1 MMNAFDE
8 AMLYE
13 ENAEYDRFDGRDEY
27 DYCGEQADNAPCPD
41 CGEDG
46 DCDDCLSAKADYDEF
61 MASLKTDAFDDP
73 DDCPF

>member
-27 DYCGEQADNAPCPD
+27 DYCGEQADMAPCPD
-41 CGEDG
+41 CVENEVCVG
-46 DCDDCLSAKADYDEF
+46 CQQAVDDLDDY
-61 MASLKTDAFDDP
+61 MASLKTDAFDD
-73 DDCPF
+73 CPF